1 MTLLNLERC
10 INLGYSIFASKWF
23 FLLGCCLL
31 LCVFV
36 HPDTLEPPQDVSPG
50 NSVSSDGG
58 GSFQLMKKEEGERLK
73 EERKRGRKYR
83 GPTEEALE
91 GEC

>member
-1 MTLLNLERC
+1 M
-10 INLGYSIFASKWF
+10 
-23 FLLGCCLL
+23 
-31 LCVFV
+31 FV
-36 HPDTLEPPQDVSPG
+36 SPDTLEPPQDVSPG

-58 GSFQLMKKEEGERLK
+58 GSFQLMKKEEGERPK

-91 GEC
+91 GECCVCVCVCLL